1 MIDEIKNLPNES
13 GIYKITS
20 PTGKIYVGE
29 ANNLQVRCKYYL
41 TPNRIKKQRAIYNS
55 LIKHSVSSH
64 TFEVLEL
71 CSVDILLERERY
83 WQEHFDSVSSGLN
96 CFLTPTKDK
105 KKVLS
110 EKTKQIMSEKSK
122 GENNSF
128 YGKKHTN
135 ESLKKIS
142 NSSKGINNPNYGGK
156 FKTEEWL
163 HKQSL
168 SNSKKPLIIIDTQ
181 DNTSF
186 NFINSKEA
194 AKFLDCPDSRIRTAK
209 LYGYKINKRYL
220 VIDNIK

>member
-156 FKTEEWL
+156 FKTDEWL
-163 HKQSL
+163 LKQSL
-168 SNSKKPLIIIDTQ
+168 SNSKVNLKITDTITDDVLI
-181 DNTSF
+181 F
-186 NFINSKEA
+186 MNSKEA
-194 AKFLDCPDSRIRTAK
+194 AKHFNCSPSTIRENK
-209 LYGYKINKRYL
+209 KNNWLLKRRFKIE
-220 VIDNIK
+220 DIK